1 MQNSTLQLHMVLQ
14 PDRRPAELGAL
25 VYRKM
30 SFVAQSLD
38 RRRTIA
44 TEMERQ
50 RQAWRQGNV
59 LTPMAQ
65 ISCKEPL

>member
-1 MQNSTLQLHMVLQ
+1 MVLQ
-14 PDRRPAELGAL
+14 PDRRPAELDTL

-38 RRRTIA
+38 RERTIA

-50 RQAWRQGNV
+50 AETGLETGQCSEFHGPN
-59 LTPMAQ
+59 
-65 ISCKEPL
+65 